1 MDVAVKMIEKD
12 ITASSERSDRF
23 LREVMMLSRVEHDNL
38 VKFIGAEVE
47 PELVIVTELMRGDS
61 LQNYLRNMRPCRP
74 ELRQIISFALDVSQ
88 GMECIH
94 SNGIIHR
101 DLKPANHFLFKLL
114 LTEDCMKLK
123 LAGIGMAREK
133 EAGEMMTCEA
143 STYKWMA
150 PESYSKE
157 PLERGRKKHYDQK
170 VDVYSFSLVFWELL
184 TNSTRRECPACRQHL
199 R

>member
-1 MDVAVKMIEKD
+1 MKFIGAAVEPELVIVIEIMRGDSLQNYLRNMRPRRPELRQSISFRHLSGNGMHTFKWHHPLYKDMDVAVKMIEKD

-38 VKFIGAEVE
+38 V
-47 PELVIVTELMRGDS
+47 
-61 LQNYLRNMRPCRP
+61 
-74 ELRQIISFALDVSQ
+74 
-88 GMECIH
+88 
-94 SNGIIHR
+94 
-101 DLKPANHFLFKLL
+101 KLL

-150 PESYSKE
+150 PEVCIWSDYTG
-157 PLERGRKKHYDQK
+157 LLLLN
-170 VDVYSFSLVFWELL
+170 VYHVKNPTTAVLSPFYFDI
-184 TNSTRRECPACRQHL
+184 PH
-199 R
+199 